1 VEGNV
6 LIGPGE
12 GRNQPENLPALNFV
26 ELILANLGL
35 IDLAA
40 GDPRLSELSRYHN
53 AGTDGTDIGVDF
65 AALMQAMLLGMIAG
79 DLAPGDT
86 HTAQSTAQS
95 VSCAPGELEEQ
106 GCLRPTPEPATLILF
121 GTALAGLS
129 VAVAR
134 RRTKAR

>member
-1 VEGNV
+1 
-6 LIGPGE
+6 
-12 GRNQPENLPALNFV
+12 
-26 ELILANLGL
+26 LGL
-35 IDLAA
+35 IDLAG

-53 AGTDGTDIGVDF
+53 AGTDGTDIGVDL
-65 AALMQAMLLGMIAG
+65 AALMQAMLLGMLAG

-86 HTAQSTAQS
+86 HTAQS

-106 GCLRPTPEPATLILF
+106 GCLSPTPEPATLILF
-121 GTALAGLS
+121 ATALAGLS